1 MTKRKEDA
9 ILEMGPYD
17 RSEQSVW
24 ISHDEEI
31 FDGDFGTH
39 LYVRTDRT
47 QDGKVVFFW
56 QGPKEVPSE

>member
-24 ISHDEEI
+24 INRDEEI
-31 FDGDFGTH
+31 FDGDYGPH

-47 QDGKVVFFW
+47 NDGKVVYFW
-56 QGPKEVPSE
+56 RGPKEATNE